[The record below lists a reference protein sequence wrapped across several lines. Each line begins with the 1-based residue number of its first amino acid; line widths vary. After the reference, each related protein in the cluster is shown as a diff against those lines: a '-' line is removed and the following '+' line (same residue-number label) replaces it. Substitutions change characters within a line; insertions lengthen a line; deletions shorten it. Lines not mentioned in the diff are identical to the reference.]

1 MPILEFSLLPI
12 DQGINFPR
20 LADDLSLNIC
30 QIEELHL
37 NKDDVTITFP
47 SGSMKEGQGEEII
60 IWIKSL
66 SHKPEQYSREVC
78 RIVADRICQT
88 AAENL
93 IPILGQCKK
102 LEVFLQTFNTLN
114 QETFSA
120 FSSWCQVM
128 PEEVE
133 RAYGDINDYVD
144 QFISGAITE
153 FPLDLRV
160 RSMLLAAYNLDKNS
174 LNNLN
179 PDSSGTDFVLS
190 ADRIKR
196 GFKID
201 DVILNLINHSK
212 VLPHII

>member
-47 SGSMKEGQGEEII
+47 SGLMKEGQDEEII

-78 RIVADRICQT
+78 QIVADRICQT

-102 LEVFLQTFNTLN
+102 VEVFLQTFNPLD

-120 FSSWCQVM
+120 FSSWCRVM
-128 PEEVE
+128 PVEVE
-133 RAYGDINDYVD
+133 RAYSEVNDYVD
-144 QFISGAITE
+144 QFISGLITD

-174 LNNLN
+174 LKLN
-179 PDSSGTDFVLS
+179 PDSLGPVFVLS

-196 GFKID
+196 GFMID
-201 DVILNLINHSK
+201 EATLNLINHSEA
-212 VLPHII
+212 LPHID